1 MNPYSRL
8 GQAVVALGLGGAGS
22 DRQEHAVADPTMMF
36 EAMGRTGS
44 VQGYSDAL
52 GLSSRAAWARLGA
65 IALR

>member
-1 MNPYSRL
+1 MT
-8 GQAVVALGLGGAGS
+8 
-22 DRQEHAVADPTMMF
+22 DPTVMF